1 MVLLAAFL
9 GWMFDGV
16 EQGLFGLTTR
26 PALTEMLGP
35 AAKDH
40 IGTGTAV
47 LVAVFLV
54 GAALGGVAFGWLG
67 DRIGRVRA
75 MVWSVATYSLFSGA
89 CAFAVTPLQLAVLRF
104 ASSLGMG
111 GEWALG
117 VALIMEVWPARWRP
131 LLAGLIGVAANTGF
145 LLIALLG
152 LGLTHFVGRVGDAM
166 RAVHVPEHW
175 VQKLLANSGWRML
188 FLLGRCRRS

>member
-1 MVLLAAFL
+1 
-9 GWMFDGV
+9 
-16 EQGLFGLTTR
+16 
-26 PALTEMLGP
+26 
-35 AAKDH
+35 
-40 IGTGTAV
+40 
-47 LVAVFLV
+47 
-54 GAALGGVAFGWLG
+54 
-67 DRIGRVRA
+67 
-75 MVWSVATYSLFSGA
+75 
-89 CAFAVTPLQLAVLRF
+89 
-104 ASSLGMG
+104 MG

-117 VALIMEVWPARWRP
+117 VALIMEVWPGRWRP

-166 RAVHVPEHW
+166 RTAHVSEHW